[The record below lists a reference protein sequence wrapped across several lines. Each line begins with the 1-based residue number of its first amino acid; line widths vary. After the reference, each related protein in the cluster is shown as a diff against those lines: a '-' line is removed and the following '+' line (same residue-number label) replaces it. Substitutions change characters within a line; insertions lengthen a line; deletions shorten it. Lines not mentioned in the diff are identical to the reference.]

1 MSPPP
6 NRHGVHLLADLYG
19 VDALWLT
26 DSARLEHLMH
36 DAAIAAGAI
45 VLNQHFHGFGAGQG
59 VTGVMLL
66 AESHL
71 SVHTWPEAGYA
82 AFDIFMC
89 GAARPQ
95 RALEVLLSELRPAHQ
110 ELREIARG

>member
-6 NRHGVHLLADLYG
+6 VRHGIHLLADLYG
-19 VDALWLT
+19 IGADWLADSERLAALM
-26 DSARLEHLMH
+26 RR
-36 DAAIAAGAI
+36 AAVAAGAT
-45 VLNQHFHGFGAGQG
+45 VLKEHFHGFGAGQG
-59 VTGVMLL
+59 VTGVLLL

-89 GAARPQ
+89 GRARPQ
-95 RALEVLLSELRPAHQ
+95 RALEALLLELNPAHQ